1 MTWEEVLK
9 NESEPSGYDKMN
21 TLHKG
26 ILSMLS
32 EIEKM
37 HMKRWERLND
47 PNRGEMY
54 YVGANEG
61 LAKDLEE
68 LDKLF
73 VMFKGMSGLN

>member
-1 MTWEEVLK
+1 MSWEEVLK

-21 TLHKG
+21 TLHND

-32 EIEKM
+32 AIEKM

-47 PNRGEMY
+47 PNRDEMY

-61 LAKDLEE
+61 LEKDLEE

-73 VMFKGMSGLN
+73 VIFRGMS

>member
-21 TLHKG
+21 TLHND

-61 LAKDLEE
+61 LEKDLEE

-73 VMFKGMSGLN
+73 VTFRGMS

>member
-21 TLHKG
+21 TLHND

-61 LAKDLEE
+61 LEKDLEE
-68 LDKLF
+68 LDKFF
-73 VMFKGMSGLN
+73 VTFRGMS